1 MCFRTHSYQITLCI
15 LASNSNLFL
24 ITLASASLFTGW
36 SWKPRKRRLKFF
48 TLPEGNNREMLL
60 DSQPRPRVE
69 SSIILPWKNFLCL
82 HEEFILPVVNKD
94 KYCMLITRPHASIY
108 EYCYSTVFEKLNWMV
123 KASGLWI
130 DDYYWLR
137 FPGCLSRNS
146 SSAPCK
152 TTQLRCLHSY
162 MIMYTWT
169 KRTN

>member
-1 MCFRTHSYQITLCI
+1 MCVLGHSYQITLGF

-36 SWKPRKRRLKFF
+36 SWKPRKRKLKCF

-82 HEEFILPVVNKD
+82 PAILPVVNKD
-94 KYCMLITRPHASIY
+94 KYCMLITHPHASIH
-108 EYCYSTVFEKLNWMV
+108 EYCYSGVFEKLDWMV
-123 KASGLWI
+123 KASGLWL
-130 DDYYWLR
+130 DDYYWFR
-137 FPGCLSRNS
+137 FSGCLSRNS

-152 TTQLRCLHSY
+152 TTQLSCLHSY

-169 KRTN
+169 KRTK